1 MQTCSVLAL
10 WSQAPR
16 AIPFPQEFT
25 DNPMQVGLWLDG
37 KDVPKWIIDPSAE
50 MLEQSRPQAV
60 GIGIAQARGHT
71 VVQIT
76 TAG

>member
-1 MQTCSVLAL
+1 
-10 WSQAPR
+10 
-16 AIPFPQEFT
+16 
-25 DNPMQVGLWLDG
+25 MQVGLWLDG